1 MSRETTKRYEENGRT
16 FILSSYDPMEGNYIL
31 TQLLA
36 FALPLGL
43 GEVIKSQLNLG
54 SEGESALPN
63 FGTQRPMAKEDFM
76 QLQKDILKTISEEL
90 SGGNTTPV
98 LRDNGTYGI
107 TDITLGLTLRLLG
120 ASIAF
125 NFKDFFGEL
134 PSLENFTKQ

>member
-1 MSRETTKRYEENGRT
+1 MSRETTKRYKENGRT
-16 FILSSYDPMEGNYIL
+16 FIISSYDPMEGNYIL

-43 GEVIKSQLNLG
+43 GEIIKSQLNLG
-54 SEGESALPN
+54 SEGESALPS
-63 FGTQRPMAKEDFM
+63 FGTQKPMAKEDFM

-90 SGGNTTPV
+90 PGGNTTPV
-98 LRDNGTYGI
+98 LRENGTYGI